1 MCIYL
6 GSGYFLMTQHT
17 LDSPE
22 IGASLQKM
30 GGKGVAECMRTY
42 RFVNSGHCREILD
55 DIKNH
60 YP

>member
-1 MCIYL
+1 MA
-6 GSGYFLMTQHT
+6 QHT

-22 IGASLQKM
+22 IGTSLQKM
-30 GGKGVAECMRTY
+30 GGKGVAEGMRTY